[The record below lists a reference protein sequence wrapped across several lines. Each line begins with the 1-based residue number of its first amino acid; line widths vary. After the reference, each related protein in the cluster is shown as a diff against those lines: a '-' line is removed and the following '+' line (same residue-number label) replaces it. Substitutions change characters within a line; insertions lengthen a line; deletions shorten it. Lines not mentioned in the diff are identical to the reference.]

1 LEDYF
6 KGDIRWVFHLT
17 SGQGALVRAA
27 WRWPPFDFEI
37 AAQAAQAPIQLPIR
51 KNKVIPPDGDT
62 AATGEGKLDEAAMK
76 GKDRRY
82 VYSTVTAEI
91 PSADA
96 DRGALH
102 HGDGVRHHR
111 RGTTTGASGD
121 GEADSILL
129 ASRASVPLLMVYG
142 RRSALS
148 RALHTG
154 AQVLF
159 CSALTLSS

>member
-1 LEDYF
+1 
-6 KGDIRWVFHLT
+6 
-17 SGQGALVRAA
+17 
-27 WRWPPFDFEI
+27 
-37 AAQAAQAPIQLPIR
+37 
-51 KNKVIPPDGDT
+51 
-62 AATGEGKLDEAAMK
+62 MK

-129 ASRASVPLLMVYG
+129 ASRASGPLLMVYG